1 MQHADNVSSNYRHM
15 LVCILHNA
23 GGTSGK
29 DTGKENILFSA
40 LAKFM
45 KKSAL
50 SSLSE
55 IERYIYQ
62 RGV

>member
-1 MQHADNVSSNYRHM
+1 MHACIIHNLGGSS
-15 LVCILHNA
+15 
-23 GGTSGK
+23 K
-29 DTGKENILFSA
+29 DSGKENILFSA

-55 IERYIYQ
+55 IERCIAEVTQ
-62 RGV
+62 RHIFECCTEVV